1 MTLHSINCGKE
12 GGGVIF
18 HGVPRKFVL
27 SQFTYMANVTGLP
40 EMRVE
45 RALIREKL
53 TKDMLAENE
62 RSSFTSHT

>member
-1 MTLHSINCGKE
+1 MGRR

-53 TKDMLAENE
+53 TKDVGGE
-62 RSSFTSHT
+62 